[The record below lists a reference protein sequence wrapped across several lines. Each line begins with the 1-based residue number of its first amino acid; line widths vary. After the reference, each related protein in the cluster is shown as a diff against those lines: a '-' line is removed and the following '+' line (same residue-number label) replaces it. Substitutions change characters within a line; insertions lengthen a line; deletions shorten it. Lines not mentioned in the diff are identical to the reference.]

1 MLRLLNP
8 FGSNFNITVLV
19 IFALQFVGEG
29 PGIYLSGKVTLA
41 TLKTALYSLMIS

>member
-19 IFALQFVGEG
+19 IFALQLGGEG
-29 PGIYLSGKVTLA
+29 LSLYQEKLHWLHQKLHCTL
-41 TLKTALYSLMIS
+41 